1 MDARPSTPAPTLV
14 GHAEAAPESASTVV
28 QQQPQEQEQ
37 QPQEQPEVDD
47 VVVGEDAA
55 DENREA
61 ELEEELDDA
70 ARADDEAPLA
80 SEGRQRKHT
89 SQHGRSRRERPRS
102 RREGRS
108 SSSRRSGREG
118 RRRRDE
124 GRGGGGD
131 YRDEYGG
138 DQRGWAQG
146 GRGSYRGA
154 VVSRAN
160 ELLRRVVGDHAPFS
174 NEGELQE
181 SASSMFVA
189 IFETMMECR
198 LKEVHREPEFSRHY
212 RENAQS
218 VIDGLSQK
226 LDMGLDHIDSGLI
239 ADGNLDHIGALID
252 VFLVAAGPAGDDGY
266 EDELDGDLDGDAAD
280 AEDIARLRRDHPAE
294 WRSLMALRNESR
306 RGQREQPRVRG
317 SASGSIRKA
326 AEARLER
333 ARFEDDRYVAQDR
346 RARVR
351 DLARQDR
358 NDERDHKVRD
368 VQAMRMRDEI
378 RRERASTQKRAET
391 TEHRLAR
398 DLFRKTLKVERE
410 RLLRSRQRTRDL
422 KNAAEEEEAAK
433 LEAVEKFY
441 NDQIGM
447 LTDHIKIEKN
457 KAKEWKQSRKAVSAV
472 LLSLVLYFCTR
483 TLDRARL
490 SLSLSLSPSRAP
502 SHTHALLPLT
512 FLLLLLPFSLSPPFS
527 LCRRP
532 ASACVRCTAP
542 RWVSSSR
549 CGTSCA
555 SSKSLRLSRQRSA
568 WSTPVSSAS
577 CATSLAV
584 QAAPRRASSRA
595 RALSSEAAQCRH
607 AASMSFELRTAH
619 AVRARR
625 AAAAAARAAPRSAV
639 R

>member
-1 MDARPSTPAPTLV
+1 MT
-14 GHAEAAPESASTVV
+14 
-28 QQQPQEQEQ
+28 
-37 QPQEQPEVDD
+37 
-47 VVVGEDAA
+47 
-55 DENREA
+55 
-61 ELEEELDDA
+61 LEEELDDA

-108 SSSRRSGREG
+108 SSSRRSEGRGGGGDYRVAQTVHPSKG
-118 RRRRDE
+118 RRRRNE

-280 AEDIARLRRDHPAE
+280 AR
-294 WRSLMALRNESR
+294 
-306 RGQREQPRVRG
+306 
-317 SASGSIRKA
+317 
-326 AEARLER
+326 
-333 ARFEDDRYVAQDR
+333 
-346 RARVR
+346 
-351 DLARQDR
+351 
-358 NDERDHKVRD
+358 
-368 VQAMRMRDEI
+368 
-378 RRERASTQKRAET
+378 
-391 TEHRLAR
+391 
-398 DLFRKTLKVERE
+398 
-410 RLLRSRQRTRDL
+410 
-422 KNAAEEEEAAK
+422 
-433 LEAVEKFY
+433 
-441 NDQIGM
+441 
-447 LTDHIKIEKN
+447 
-457 KAKEWKQSRKAVSAV
+457 
-472 LLSLVLYFCTR
+472 
-483 TLDRARL
+483 
-490 SLSLSLSPSRAP
+490 
-502 SHTHALLPLT
+502 
-512 FLLLLLPFSLSPPFS
+512 
-527 LCRRP
+527 
-532 ASACVRCTAP
+532 
-542 RWVSSSR
+542 
-549 CGTSCA
+549 
-555 SSKSLRLSRQRSA
+555 
-568 WSTPVSSAS
+568 
-577 CATSLAV
+577 
-584 QAAPRRASSRA
+584 
-595 RALSSEAAQCRH
+595 
-607 AASMSFELRTAH
+607 
-619 AVRARR
+619 
-625 AAAAAARAAPRSAV
+625 
-639 R
+639 